1 MIKHVRI
8 GILLDI
14 YGSLLTNRQLQILNT
29 YYNEDMSLSEIAE
42 EFNISRQGVLD
53 NVKKGEKKLLE
64 YEEKLHILENQ
75 ENRKNKLDKVLNTLS
90 KNITQKE
97 IDTIIKTLKEID

>member
-42 EFNISRQGVLD
+42 EFDISRQGVLD

-75 ENRKNKLDKVLNTLS
+75 ENRKSKIDKVLNTLS
-90 KNITQKE
+90 KDITQKE

>member
-42 EFNISRQGVLD
+42 EFDISRQGVLD

-75 ENRKNKLDKVLNTLS
+75 ENRKSKIDKVLNTLS
-90 KNITQKE
+90 KDITQKD

>member
-42 EFNISRQGVLD
+42 EFDISRQGVLD

-75 ENRKNKLDKVLNTLS
+75 ENR
-90 KNITQKE
+90 
-97 IDTIIKTLKEID
+97 

>member
-42 EFNISRQGVLD
+42 EFDISRQGVLD

>member
-42 EFNISRQGVLD
+42 EFDISRQGVLD

-75 ENRKNKLDKVLNTLS
+75 ENRKNKIDKVLNTLS

>member
-42 EFNISRQGVLD
+42 EFDISRQGVLD

-64 YEEKLHILENQ
+64 FEEKLHILENQ
-75 ENRKNKLDKVLNTLS
+75 ENRKNKIDKVLNTLS

>member
-1 MIKHVRI
+1 M
-8 GILLDI
+8 
-14 YGSLLTNRQLQILNT
+14 NT

>member
-1 MIKHVRI
+1 MKICLYQR
-8 GILLDI
+8 L
-14 YGSLLTNRQLQILNT
+14 
-29 YYNEDMSLSEIAE
+29 LSEIAE
-42 EFNISRQGVLD
+42 EFDISRQGVLD

-75 ENRKNKLDKVLNTLS
+75 ENRKSKIDKVLNTLS
-90 KNITQKE
+90 KDITQKE

>member
-42 EFNISRQGVLD
+42 EFDISRQGVLD

-75 ENRKNKLDKVLNTLS
+75 ENRKSKIDKVLDALS
-90 KNITQKE
+90 KDITQKD

>member
-42 EFNISRQGVLD
+42 EFDISRQGVLD

-75 ENRKNKLDKVLNTLS
+75 ENRKSKIDKVLDALS
-90 KNITQKE
+90 KDITQKE

>member
-42 EFNISRQGVLD
+42 EFDISRQGVLD

-90 KNITQKE
+90 ENITQKE

>member
-75 ENRKNKLDKVLNTLS
+75 ENRKSKIDKVLNTLS
-90 KNITQKE
+90 KDITQKD
-97 IDTIIKTLKEID
+97 INTIIKTLKEID

>member
-64 YEEKLHILENQ
+64 YEEKLHILEKQ

-90 KNITQKE
+90 KNNTQKD

>member
-42 EFNISRQGVLD
+42 EFDISRQGVLD
-53 NVKKGEKKLLE
+53 NVKKGDKKLLE

-75 ENRKNKLDKVLNTLS
+75 ENRKSKIDKVLNTLS
-90 KNITQKE
+90 KDITQKE

>member
-42 EFNISRQGVLD
+42 EFDISRQGVLD

-75 ENRKNKLDKVLNTLS
+75 ENRKSKIDKVLNILS

-97 IDTIIKTLKEID
+97 IDIIIETLKEID

>member
-75 ENRKNKLDKVLNTLS
+75 ENRKNKIDKVLNTLS

>member
-75 ENRKNKLDKVLNTLS
+75 ENRKSKIDKVLNTLS
-90 KNITQKE
+90 KDITQKE

>member
-29 YYNEDMSLSEIAE
+29 YYNEDMSLSEIAYQRLLKNLTFQDKE
-42 EFNISRQGVLD
+42 YLIML
-53 NVKKGEKKLLE
+53 KKV
-64 YEEKLHILENQ
+64 
-75 ENRKNKLDKVLNTLS
+75 RKNY
-90 KNITQKE
+90 
-97 IDTIIKTLKEID
+97 

>member
-75 ENRKNKLDKVLNTLS
+75 ENRKSKIDKVLNTLS
-90 KNITQKE
+90 KDITQKD

>member
-42 EFNISRQGVLD
+42 EFDISRQGVLD

-75 ENRKNKLDKVLNTLS
+75 ENRKSKIDKVLNTLS

>member
-42 EFNISRQGVLD
+42 EFDISRQGVLD

-75 ENRKNKLDKVLNTLS
+75 ENRKSKIDKVLNTLS
-90 KNITQKE
+90 KDITQKD
-97 IDTIIKTLKEID
+97 INTIIKTLKEID

>member
-42 EFNISRQGVLD
+42 EFDISRQGVLD

-64 YEEKLHILENQ
+64 FEEKLHILENQ
-75 ENRKNKLDKVLNTLS
+75 ENRKSKIDKVLNTLS
-90 KNITQKE
+90 KDITQKE

>member
-42 EFNISRQGVLD
+42 EFDISRQGVLD

-75 ENRKNKLDKVLNTLS
+75 ENRKNKLDKVLNSLS

>member
-42 EFNISRQGVLD
+42 EFDISRQGVLD
-53 NVKKGEKKLLE
+53 NDKKGEKKLLE
-64 YEEKLHILENQ
+64 FEEKLHILENQ
-75 ENRKNKLDKVLNTLS
+75 ENRKSKIDKVLNTLS
-90 KNITQKE
+90 KDITQKE

>member
-42 EFNISRQGVLD
+42 EFDISRQGVLD

-90 KNITQKE
+90 KNITQKD

>member
-90 KNITQKE
+90 KNNTQKD